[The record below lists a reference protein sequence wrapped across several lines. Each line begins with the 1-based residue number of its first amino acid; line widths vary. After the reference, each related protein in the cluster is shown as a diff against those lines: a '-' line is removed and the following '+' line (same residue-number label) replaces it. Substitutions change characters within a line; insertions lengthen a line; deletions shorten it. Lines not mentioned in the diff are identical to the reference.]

1 MRLYRE
7 LLPDWERVLGRDH
20 PDTLTT
26 RQHIA
31 HWADKAGDTPEA
43 LRLYRELL
51 PDQERVLGR
60 DHPNTLRTLTFVGF
74 WAIRNG
80 DQAEGRRWL
89 REGLTRAEARFGPD
103 HPLTQQLQDA
113 IRNFGCEEPELG
125 APVTPGPR

>member
-1 MRLYRE
+1 M
-7 LLPDWERVLGRDH
+7 LGRDH

-26 RQHIA
+26 RQQHR
-31 HWADKAGDTPEA
+31 A
-43 LRLYRELL
+43 LDRRGGRRARGAAAVHRELL

-60 DHPNTLRTLTFVGF
+60 DHPDTLSTLGFVGI

-80 DQAEGRRWL
+80 DQEEGCRWL

-103 HPLTQQLQDA
+103 HPLTQQFQDA
-113 IRNFGCEEPELG
+113 IRNFGCDEPEPG